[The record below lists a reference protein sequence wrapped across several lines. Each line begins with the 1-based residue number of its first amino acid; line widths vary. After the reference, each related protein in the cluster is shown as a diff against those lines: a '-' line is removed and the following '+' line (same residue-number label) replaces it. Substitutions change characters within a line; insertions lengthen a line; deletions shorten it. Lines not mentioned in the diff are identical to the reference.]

1 MLSLVIGNKQ
11 LSSWSLR
18 PWLLLR
24 HLGLSFK
31 EIALTL
37 DVPEFSGA
45 IRQYSSAG
53 RVPVLVDG
61 EMRVWDSLAIIEY
74 VNEKSAG
81 RAWPSDQAH
90 RAHARSI
97 SAEMHSGFSALRQNW
112 PMQAAS
118 RNLNVPLPVQGI
130 ADVQRIQEI
139 WEDCRTR
146 YGSGGPWLFGQYS
159 AADAMYAPV
168 VLRFL
173 AYGAQLSTI
182 AQHYMDQ
189 TLSDPHLNE
198 WISQAREELSR

>member
-37 DVPEFSGA
+37 DVPEFAGE

-53 RVPVLVDG
+53 RVPVLIDG
-61 EMRVWDSLAIIEY
+61 EIRVWDSLAIIEY
-74 VNEKSAG
+74 VHEKSGG
-81 RAWPSDQAH
+81 RAWPNDEAQ

-130 ADVQRIQEI
+130 ADVQRVQEI

-146 YGSGGPWLFGQYS
+146 SGSGGPWLFGQYS

-173 AYGAQLSTI
+173 AYDAQLSTM
-182 AQHYMDQ
+182 AQQYMDQ

>member
-24 HLGLSFK
+24 HLGLSFN

-37 DVPEFSGA
+37 DVPEFAGA

-53 RVPVLVDG
+53 RVPVLIDG
-61 EMRVWDSLAIIEY
+61 EIRVWDSLAIIEY
-74 VNEKSAG
+74 VHEKSG
-81 RAWPSDQAH
+81 SRAWPSEGAQ

-146 YGSGGPWLFGQYS
+146 YGAGGPWLFGQYS

>member
-24 HLGLSFK
+24 HLDLSFK

-37 DVPEFSGA
+37 DVPEFAGA

-53 RVPVLVDG
+53 RVPVLIDG
-61 EMRVWDSLAIIEY
+61 EIRVWDSLAIIEY
-74 VNEKSAG
+74 VHEKSG
-81 RAWPSDQAH
+81 SRAWPSEGAQ

-146 YGSGGPWLFGQYS
+146 YGGSGPWLFGQYS

-189 TLSDPHLNE
+189 TLSDPHLDE
-198 WISQAREELSR
+198 WISRAREEFSR